1 MEPFVAT
8 PTEMHSPRNLRLIRL
23 YYFLWIGA
31 GGFLFPFVTLFYRD
45 RGLSGAEIGLLSALG
60 AVAGM
65 LSAPFWGRRGDAS
78 PHPRRLLALALFG
91 SACFALLR
99 GMQAVFWALALFV
112 VLEALV
118 GSGSG
123 SLSNIQ
129 ALAAADG
136 RKSGFGSIRLWGS
149 LGWAAAA
156 PLAGWLIERLG
167 LYVPFGGYAVM
178 LFVGLVVL
186 LFVRGAAHPPPA
198 GPQPPRP
205 STRQVLAGL
214 LNRRAVLGLALA
226 FTVVWLAGAG
236 RQQFETL
243 YMAQL
248 GAQAGLIGLANTAG
262 ALVEVPFMLLADRLI
277 RRHGSGRILRAALL
291 LQGAAYLP
299 VVLLPSIASIFALRI
314 LFSIAFSLLVVSYIQ
329 YLVENAP
336 EGQGGTAIS
345 LFEVT
350 LRGGVG
356 LLAAPLAGYLFD
368 LLGPYWLYPI
378 GLGGSLLAWSILQA
392 TSRPRPDPAV

>member
-1 MEPFVAT
+1 
-8 PTEMHSPRNLRLIRL
+8 MHASRNLRLIRL

-31 GGFLFPFVTLFYRD
+31 GGFLFPFVTLFYKD
-45 RGLSGAEIGLLSALG
+45 RGLSGSEIGLLSALG

-65 LSAPFWGRRGDAS
+65 LSAPLWGRRGDAS
-78 PHPRRLLALALFG
+78 RHPRRLLALALFG

-118 GSGSG
+118 GSGTG
-123 SLSNIQ
+123 SLSNMQ

-178 LFVGLVVL
+178 LFASLAVL
-186 LFVRGAAHPPPA
+186 LFVRGAADPPPA
-198 GPQPPRP
+198 GPRPVRP
-205 STRQVLAGL
+205 STRRVLAGL

-226 FTVVWLAGAG
+226 FVIVWLAGTG

-277 RRHGSGRILRAALL
+277 RRHGSGRVLRAALL
-291 LQGAAYLP
+291 LQATAYLP

-350 LRGGVG
+350 LHGGVG
-356 LLAAPLAGYLFD
+356 LLAAPLAGFLFD
-368 LLGPYWLYPI
+368 LLGAYWLYPI
-378 GLGGSLLAWSILQA
+378 GLGGSLLAWSILLA
-392 TSRPRPDPAV
+392 TTRPRPAPAV